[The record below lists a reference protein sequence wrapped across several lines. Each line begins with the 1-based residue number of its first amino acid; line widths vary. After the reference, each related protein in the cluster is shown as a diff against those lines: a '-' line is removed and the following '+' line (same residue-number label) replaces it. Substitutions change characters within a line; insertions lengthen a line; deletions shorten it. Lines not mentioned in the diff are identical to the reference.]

1 MEKEENPMKSR
12 ANRKSLLLATA
23 VAAGLA
29 LSACGG
35 GGFDSDSGGSGD
47 GEGSSA
53 DGPVTLNMLIAS
65 SGDAETAAVQ
75 DAVKKWGDDTGNTVK
90 VTVASDM
97 NQELAQGFAG
107 GNPPDVF
114 YLDAS
119 QFANYASNGSLYA
132 YGDQVDNPD
141 DFYQSLRDTFTFDGA
156 LQCAP
161 KDFSTIALEINT
173 DAWKK
178 AGLTDAD
185 IPTDWDQLAS
195 VAEKLTTGDQV
206 GLAIGP
212 GIDRAGAFV
221 VGNGGWWL
229 NADNTEGTADSPEV
243 LDALQYVQDNL
254 KKGSFAMSSDLDAGW
269 GGEAFGTGKA
279 AMTIEGNWIKGAMT
293 NDYPDVKYQV
303 APMPA
308 GPAGEGTL
316 LFTQCWG
323 IAAQSKAQEQA
334 VELVD
339 FLTTDEQQMAN
350 ADAFG
355 VMPSR
360 ESASGDYE
368 SAYPEDQPFIAGG
381 DYGHGPITAPGMD
394 QVISDIN
401 SQLEDFKGADLEKV
415 AKSFDTNADAALGQ

>member
-1 MEKEENPMKSR
+1 MRTR
-12 ANRKSLLLATA
+12 ATRKSLLLATA
-23 VAAGLA
+23 LAGGLA
-29 LSACGG
+29 LTACGG
-35 GGFDSDSGGSGD
+35 GGFDSSGGSGGGD

-65 SGDAETAAVQ
+65 SGDAETQAVQ
-75 DAVKKWGDDTGNTVK
+75 DAVQKWGDESGNTVK

-132 YGDQVDNPD
+132 YGDQVDNVD
-141 DFYQSLRDTFTFDGA
+141 DFYESLRSTFTFDDQ
-156 LQCAP
+156 LQCVP
-161 KDFSTIALEINT
+161 KDVSTIALEINT
-173 DAWKK
+173 DSWKK

-185 IPTDWDQLAS
+185 IPTDWDSLAS

-221 VGNGGWWL
+221 VENGGWWL
-229 NADNTEGTADSPEV
+229 NEDNTEGAAEDPSV

-254 KKGSFAMSSDLDAGW
+254 TKGSFAMSSDLDTGW

-293 NDYPDVKYQV
+293 SDYPDVKYTV
-303 APMPA
+303 APMPE
-308 GPAGEGTL
+308 GPAGKGTL

-323 IAAQSKAQEQA
+323 VAAQSKAQSQA
-334 VELVD
+334 VDLVN
-339 FLTTDEQQMAN
+339 FLTTDEQQLAFS
-350 ADAFG
+350 DAFG

-360 ESASGDYE
+360 QSAAGDYE
-368 SAYPEDQPFIAGG
+368 SKYPEDKAFIEGA

-394 QVISDIN
+394 QVIADLN
-401 SQLEDFKGADLEKV
+401 SKLEDFKGADLASV
-415 AKSFDTNADAALGQ
+415 VKSFDTNADAALGQ

>member
-1 MEKEENPMKSR
+1 MRTR
-12 ANRKSLLLATA
+12 ATRKSLLLATA
-23 VAAGLA
+23 LAGGLA
-29 LSACGG
+29 LTACGG
-35 GGFDSDSGGSGD
+35 GGFDSSGGSGGGD

-65 SGDAETAAVQ
+65 SGDAETQAVQ
-75 DAVKKWGDDTGNTVK
+75 DAVKKWGDESGNTVK

-132 YGDQVDNPD
+132 YGDQIDNPD
-141 DFYQSLRDTFTFDGA
+141 DFYESLRSTFTFEDA
-156 LQCAP
+156 LQCVP

-229 NADNTEGTADSPEV
+229 NDDNTEGTAESPEV
-243 LDALQYVQDNL
+243 LDALTYVQDNL
-254 KKGSFAMSSDLDAGW
+254 KKGTFAMSSDLDAGW

-293 NDYPDVKYQV
+293 NDYPDVKYTV

-339 FLTTDEQQMAN
+339 FLTTDEQQLAF

-360 ESASGDYE
+360 QSASGDYE
-368 SAYPEDQPFIAGG
+368 SKYPEDKPFIEGG

-401 SQLEDFKGADLEKV
+401 SKLEDFKGADLESV

>member
-1 MEKEENPMKSR
+1 MSISGM
-12 ANRKSLLLATA
+12 RKGLLLATA
-23 VAAGLA
+23 ITAGLA

-35 GGFDSDSGGSGD
+35 GFDDDSGSGG
-47 GEGSSA
+47 GEGSSSE
-53 DGPVTLNMLIAS
+53 GPVTLNMLIAS
-65 SGDAETAAVQ
+65 SGDAETQAVQ
-75 DAVKKWGDDTGNTVK
+75 DAVKKWGDDSGNTVK

-97 NQELAQGFAG
+97 NQELAQGFSS

-132 YGDQVDNPD
+132 YGDQVDDPD
-141 DFYQSLRDTFTFDGA
+141 DFYESLRDTFTFDDK

-161 KDFSTIALEINT
+161 KDFSTLALQINT

-178 AGLTDAD
+178 AGLSDAD
-185 IPTDWDQLAS
+185 IPTDWDQLSA

-206 GLAIGP
+206 GLGISP
-212 GIDRAGAFV
+212 GIDRLGAFV

-229 NADNTEGTADSPEV
+229 NDDNTEATGSSPEV
-243 LDALQYVQDNL
+243 VDAVTYVQDNID
-254 KKGSFAMSSDLDAGW
+254 KGDFALSNKLDAGW

-293 NDYPDVKYQV
+293 NDYPDVKYEV

-308 GPAGEGTL
+308 GPSGEGTL

-323 IAAQSKAQEQA
+323 ISSDSKAQEQS
-334 VELVD
+334 VDLVN
-339 FLTTDEQQMAN
+339 FLTTADQQMAF
-350 ADAFG
+350 AQAFG

-360 ESASGDYE
+360 QSA
-368 SAYPEDQPFIAGG
+368 AEDFKAAFPDDEPFIAGG

-394 QVISDIN
+394 QVVADLN
-401 SQLEDFKGADLEKV
+401 SQLENLEDADVPNVMKD
-415 AKSFDTNADAALGQ
+415 FDTNADAALGQ